1 MAKKCKE
8 VQVKRQ
14 ARQIEQYKE
23 RRAKLVAII
32 NDPEMT
38 LEDRLEAYQKLARI
52 PRDTSPTRYRN
63 RCKVTGR
70 PRGYMRKFEMSRNA
84 FRKLAHEGKI
94 PGVTKSSW

>member
-1 MAKKCKE
+1 MARKCKKE
-8 VQVKRQ
+8 QVKRQ
-14 ARQIEQYKE
+14 RMLIDRYKE

-52 PRDTSPTRYRN
+52 PRDTAETRYRN
-63 RCKVTGR
+63 RCQVTGR
-70 PRGYMRKFEMSRNA
+70 PRGYMRKFRMSRNM
-84 FRKLAHEGKI
+84 FRLLAHEGKL